1 MQIVDWHDSNIVFT
15 ECQNHDFFTATSKDK
30 QKCLPCWLIDI
41 LFFTGPAGR
50 RERSLMRQD
59 WWLKTLQNFELDNSE
74 IKFTLSLAKA
84 TTSQLINVIGNV
96 EKQFIGHEMTY
107 CPKSLFRLPIL
118 LKGIWKPC
126 TQNGHSNLRIGHFE
140 HFWTRDEKWIFIED
154 IFLSGILANE
164 AKTWS
169 QVKFEMDSM
178 TNLKY
183 ICGKMM
189 RPHLFKLASNLCW
202 NVIKH

>member
-50 RERSLMRQD
+50 RERSPMRQD

-84 TTSQLINVIGNV
+84 TTSQLINVIGNM
-96 EKQFIGHEMTY
+96 EKQLIGHEVTH
-107 CPKSLFRLPIL
+107 CTKSHFRLPIL
-118 LKGIWKPC
+118 LKRIWKPC

-140 HFWTRDEKWIFIED
+140 HFWTRDVKWF
-154 IFLSGILANE
+154 FYRGCLPFWHSC
-164 AKTWS
+164 KWS
-169 QVKFEMDSM
+169 K
-178 TNLKY
+178 NLKSSDIWNGQY
-183 ICGKMM
+183 DEFEI
-189 RPHLFKLASNLCW
+189 HLW
-202 NVIKH
+202 